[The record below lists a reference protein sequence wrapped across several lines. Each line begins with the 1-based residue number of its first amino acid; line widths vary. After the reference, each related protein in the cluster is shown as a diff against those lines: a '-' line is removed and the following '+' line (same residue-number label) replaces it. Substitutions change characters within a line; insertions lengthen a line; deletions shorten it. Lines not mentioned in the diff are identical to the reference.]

1 MVFLLNKDGVFE
13 CRKSEQGD
21 NAGKGI
27 FCVKE
32 VKAGTILPYY
42 GITISDEVDID
53 DDTLNMENY
62 RTYVVSADYTTAH
75 GNQRTAKGLSMDGDP
90 RLPQINKLEAYK
102 KLACQINEAGEG
114 FLPNCLLVSNPN
126 ISRAD
131 IKGSLAKQVP
141 IPVTYVVVTEMNNY
155 LIRSETLY
163 IANAISQI
171 ILQICNFATRPPQSH
186 NLYRRINTSYGSLHP
201 PPMR

>member
-1 MVFLLNKDGVFE
+1 MVFLLNKDGIFE
-13 CRKSEQGD
+13 CRKSEQGN

-27 FCVKE
+27 FCVKA

-42 GITISDEVDID
+42 GIAISDEDDVH

-141 IPVTYVVVTEMNNY
+141 IPVTYIVVIED
-155 LIRSETLY
+155 LPRGSELLT
-163 IANAISQI
+163 
-171 ILQICNFATRPPQSH
+171 C
-186 NLYRRINTSYGSLHP
+186 YGSDYGERPYKPCKMNRRTYREMIDRAHDHVDALP
-201 PPMR
+201 KQKYFYA